1 MLSLEANSVRHEDL
15 IIYKPSVN
23 VQIRGTFNHS
33 DAQETIDLLV
43 PVPGDDIKL
52 LLLQF
57 YPELE
62 YDSFVLRREHPTTKQ
77 LEVISMIEDDIENG
91 DVFVMTNLS
100 SPLSKVLVKRFQLWS
115 PPRVLRDLTIET
127 VVHSA
132 NKPIAVPVNGLF
144 QVAIDA
150 SLAVALGISMKI
162 VVTSQADGKEMA
174 NNWFTT
180 TAATTTPS
188 NGSGIYYFRTDWAPG
203 DSYSFCVLDENNP
216 AEKFLQVE
224 LTTVDC

>member
-62 YDSFVLRREHPTTKQ
+62 YDSFVLKREDKVTNQ
-77 LEVISMIEDDIENG
+77 MGAVADEDIEDG
-91 DVFVMTNLS
+91 DVLVMT
-100 SPLSKVLVKRFQLWS
+100 
-115 PPRVLRDLTIET
+115 
-127 VVHSA
+127 H
-132 NKPIAVPVNGLF
+132 
-144 QVAIDA
+144 
-150 SLAVALGISMKI
+150 
-162 VVTSQADGKEMA
+162 
-174 NNWFTT
+174 
-180 TAATTTPS
+180 
-188 NGSGIYYFRTDWAPG
+188 
-203 DSYSFCVLDENNP
+203 
-216 AEKFLQVE
+216 
-224 LTTVDC
+224 